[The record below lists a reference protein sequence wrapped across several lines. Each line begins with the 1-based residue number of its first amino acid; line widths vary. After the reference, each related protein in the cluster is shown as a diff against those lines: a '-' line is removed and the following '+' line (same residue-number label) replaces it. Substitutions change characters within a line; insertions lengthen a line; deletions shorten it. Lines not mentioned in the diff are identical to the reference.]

1 MGDRIKKKI
10 LAGSVASDKVPKSGK
25 ATPRGMEPD
34 HTKISAI
41 ADQISQ
47 KSTSQK
53 VWDAMPWGAVVG
65 LVMAFVG
72 GIVMLTG
79 VSLFYAYPMWNRG
92 DHTMASFSGYASLVG
107 LVLLFDILAV
117 ERCIALKYAL
127 HVPVSDHGRS
137 VEADYPEFLPM
148 TPKKRAQQISGGLGS
163 VKGRHLSIN
172 TFEMSRFMTGR
183 PTAAAGRYGATC
195 CTYYPYVMRIVARVV
210 VLLSL
215 FIVFPASILTAI
227 QFGFGFVCDHY
238 AESKANPNPNQV
250 CDHYTESKGMFEAI
264 VTFLNTD
271 YGAGI
276 TLDACEHPPWL
287 DITDPLHPVALGM
300 NPHYLSGALNIVG
313 VFMLLA
319 AQLLILFVYSPL
331 DTIYS
336 YASDKKVANLVFL
349 DDFVKVPDHEVLGG
363 GGVALL

>member
-1 MGDRIKKKI
+1 MPQLENPFSLEASDERIKQKI
-10 LAGSVASDKVPKSGK
+10 SGSKASSKSASSK
-25 ATPRGMEPD
+25 PVSDNA
-34 HTKISAI
+34 KISAI
-41 ADQISQ
+41 TAELSQ

-72 GIVMLTG
+72 GIIMLTG
-79 VSLFYAYPMWNRG
+79 VSLFYAYPMWDRR
-92 DHTMASFSGYASLVG
+92 DHTMASFSGYAGLVG

-137 VEADYPEFLPM
+137 VEADYPEFIPM
-148 TPKKRAQQISGGLGS
+148 TPKKRGLSLSGGLGS

-183 PTAAAGRYGATC
+183 PTAAAGRHGATC
-195 CTYYPYVMRIVARVV
+195 CKYYPYVMRVVARVV
-210 VLLSL
+210 VLMSL

-238 AESKANPNPNQV
+238 TASR
-250 CDHYTESKGMFEAI
+250 GMFEAI
-264 VTFLNTD
+264 VMFLNTD

-276 TLDACEHPPWL
+276 TLDACEDPPWL
-287 DITDPLHPVALGM
+287 DITDPLHPVALAI

-363 GGVALL
+363 GEVALL